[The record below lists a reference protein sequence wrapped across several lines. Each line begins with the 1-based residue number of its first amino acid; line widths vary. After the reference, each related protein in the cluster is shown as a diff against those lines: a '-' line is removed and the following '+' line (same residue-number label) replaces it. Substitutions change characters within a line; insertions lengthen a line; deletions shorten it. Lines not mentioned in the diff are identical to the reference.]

1 MAKKSKAARRASRT
15 NASPST
21 VVARPVAAPTP
32 RPAAV
37 SGVSGGRRPFE
48 REFNPDYTYVFKDLK
63 RIGTLAGTF
72 FVLLIVLS
80 FFLK

>member
-1 MAKKSKAARRASRT
+1 MGKKSRASRRT
-15 NASPST
+15 SRTVPTSATPRAPNSVST
-21 VVARPVAAPTP
+21 SARPFD
-32 RPAAV
+32 RDF
-37 SGVSGGRRPFE
+37 S
-48 REFNPDYTYVFKDLK
+48 PDYAPVIMDLK

>member
-1 MAKKSKAARRASRT
+1 MSKKSKAARRASRT

-21 VVARPVAAPTP
+21 VARPVAAPTQKP
-32 RPAAV
+32 VAV